1 MIAKFSRKGA
11 ACYMSHLDLL
21 RCVQRTLRR
30 ANMPLAYSQGF
41 NPHPILSFAQAMGVG
56 LATIGDYFEV
66 GLEENLE
73 PEAFAA
79 AFNACATPGVHVIQ
93 ARQAEEKEK
102 TIMSQV
108 EAATYRFQL
117 EKQLQTAMKDALIKL
132 MAAPEYLFEK
142 KSKSGVKQENM
153 RLRSLQ
159 AEFQDVSIEA
169 MTICN
174 PRLSGRLCVIY
185 PVCKASR
192 RYFV

>member
-1 MIAKFSRKGA
+1 MKMIAKFSRKGA

-102 TIMSQV
+102 PS
-108 EAATYRFQL
+108 
-117 EKQLQTAMKDALIKL
+117 
-132 MAAPEYLFEK
+132 
-142 KSKSGVKQENM
+142 
-153 RLRSLQ
+153 
-159 AEFQDVSIEA
+159 
-169 MTICN
+169 
-174 PRLSGRLCVIY
+174 
-185 PVCKASR
+185 
-192 RYFV
+192 